1 MTQTLVHVLVLLLLP
16 PLLPG
21 FINKTKALFAGR
33 RGPPLLQP
41 YRDIVKLLRKGL
53 VLSETTTWVF
63 RAGPVVTLAA
73 VAIILLWMKY
83 FNDLC
88 KAMGRRFGWLLGLLM
103 FIPQVGL
110 FVVDGGALASA
121 SRDNKSQSMPR

>member
-1 MTQTLVHVLVLLLLP
+1 MEQEAKEKRGFMKRAHVLFGGGLIL
-16 PLLPG
+16 G
-21 FINKTKALFAGR
+21 IIRALGMY
-33 RGPPLLQP
+33 GVVEIP
-41 YRDIVKLLRKGL
+41 
-53 VLSETTTWVF
+53 TW
-63 RAGPVVTLAA
+63 ADSLVTLAA

-110 FVVDGGALASA
+110 FVVYGVALASA
-121 SRDNKSQSMPR
+121 SRYNKSQSMPR